1 MQKFYLFF
9 SIIFFL
15 TSCSTKEE
23 KLFAKLSKGDRKLEK
38 YDGHY
43 KIAKESPPISKNK
56 EPAFSEE
63 GIASWY
69 GVKKTLGKNSFHGK
83 KTANGDQFN
92 THALTAAHKSL
103 PIPSMAKITN
113 LENNKS
119 LIVMINDRG
128 PYKKSRILDVSSEAA
143 KLLGFKNKGLAK
155 VKIESLPEET
165 KNLLDKIS
173 LKAVHGG
180 KPHGKIK
187 QPKCSINC
195 HVKMTNMKHGIKI
208 E

>member
-1 MQKFYLFF
+1 MKKLYLFI
-9 SIIFFL
+9 SLIFVL
-15 TSCSTKEE
+15 TSCATQED
-23 KLFAKLSKGDRKLEK
+23 KLHAKLSKGDRKIDK

-43 KIAKESPPISKNK
+43 KVSAKPELK
-56 EPAFSEE
+56 EKQKEKIFSET

-69 GVKKTLGKNSFHGK
+69 GIKKILGKNSFHGK

-113 LENNKS
+113 LENNKT

-128 PYKKSRILDVSSEAA
+128 PYKKNRIVDVSSEAA

-155 VKIESLPEET
+155 VKIEHLPVET
-165 KNLLDKIS
+165 KELLDKIS
-173 LKAVHGG
+173 LKPVHGS
-180 KPHGKIK
+180 KSHGKIK

-195 HVKMTNMKHGIKI
+195 HVKLTNMKHGIKV

>member
-1 MQKFYLFF
+1 MQKFYLFI

-15 TSCSTKEE
+15 TSCATKEE

-38 YDGHY
+38 YDGHF
-43 KIAKESPPISKNK
+43 KISKESLTISKNK
-56 EPAFSEE
+56 EEAFSEI

-69 GVKKTLGKNSFHGK
+69 GIKKTLGKNSFHGK

-195 HVKMTNMKHGIKI
+195 HVKMTNIKHGLKI